1 MATQS
6 HNKKKPTKKQIQQNI
21 VNHYENSL
29 KENFIKNMV
38 MGFEVA
44 SQMYLDKIESGCTI
58 DELKEFIK
66 KNIENESIMESVAT
80 RKTVNEQWGQALM
93 NLYINFM
100 MSVKGDTRDY

>member
-1 MATQS
+1 MAIQS
-6 HNKKKPTKKQIQQNI
+6 HNKKKPTKKQTMEKL

-44 SQMYLDKIESGCTI
+44 SQMYLDKIESGCTL

-66 KNIENESIMESVAT
+66 KNIENKSVIESVAT
-80 RKTVNEQWGQALM
+80 RKTENEQG
-93 NLYINFM
+93 
-100 MSVKGDTRDY
+100 

>member
-1 MATQS
+1 MAIQS

-29 KENFIKNMV
+29 KENFSKNMV

-44 SQMYLDKIESGCTI
+44 SQMYLDKIESGCTL

-66 KNIENESIMESVAT
+66 KNIENKSVIVSVAT
-80 RKTVNEQWGQALM
+80 MKTENEQG
-93 NLYINFM
+93 
-100 MSVKGDTRDY
+100 

>member
-6 HNKKKPTKKQIQQNI
+6 RNKKKPTKKQIQQNI

-44 SQMYLDKIESGCTI
+44 SQMYLDKIESGCTL
-58 DELKEFIK
+58 DELKEFIENNL
-66 KNIENESIMESVAT
+66 KNKDVIEKVAKG
-80 RKTVNEQWGQALM
+80 KTVN
-93 NLYINFM
+93 
-100 MSVKGDTRDY
+100 D

>member
-58 DELKEFIK
+58 DELKESIK

-80 RKTVNEQWGQALM
+80 RKTVNEQG
-93 NLYINFM
+93 
-100 MSVKGDTRDY
+100 

>member
-1 MATQS
+1 MVERREDMATQS

-58 DELKEFIK
+58 NELKEFIK

-80 RKTVNEQWGQALM
+80 RKTVNEQG
-93 NLYINFM
+93 
-100 MSVKGDTRDY
+100 

>member
-6 HNKKKPTKKQIQQNI
+6 RNKKKPTKKQIQQNI

-44 SQMYLDKIESGCTI
+44 SQMYLDKIESGCTL
-58 DELKEFIK
+58 DELKEL
-66 KNIENESIMESVAT
+66 S
-80 RKTVNEQWGQALM
+80 
-93 NLYINFM
+93 LYQNAVDLFPT
-100 MSVKGDTRDY
+100 SPYLS

>member
-29 KENFIKNMV
+29 KENFIKHMV

-44 SQMYLDKIESGCTI
+44 SQMYLDKIESGCTV

-66 KNIENESIMESVAT
+66 KNIENKSVIEFVAT
-80 RKTVNEQWGQALM
+80 RKTENEQG
-93 NLYINFM
+93 
-100 MSVKGDTRDY
+100 

>member
-29 KENFIKNMV
+29 KENFIKHMV

-44 SQMYLDKIESGCTI
+44 SQMYLDKIESGCTLE
-58 DELKEFIK
+58 ELKEFIEK
-66 KNIENESIMESVAT
+66 SIKNKDTIVDVAT
-80 RKTVNEQWGQALM
+80 RETVNG
-93 NLYINFM
+93 
-100 MSVKGDTRDY
+100 

>member
-1 MATQS
+1 MTTQSQS
-6 HNKKKPTKKQIQQNI
+6 HNKKKPTKKQTMEKL

-44 SQMYLDKIESGCTI
+44 SQMYLDKIENGCTI

-66 KNIENESIMESVAT
+66 KNIENKSIIESVAT
-80 RKTVNEQWGQALM
+80 RKTVNEQG
-93 NLYINFM
+93 
-100 MSVKGDTRDY
+100 

>member
-21 VNHYENSL
+21 VNHYESNL
-29 KENFIKNMV
+29 KENFIKHMI

-44 SQMYLDKIESGCTI
+44 SKMYLNKIESGCTI
-58 DELKEFIK
+58 EELKEFIK

-80 RKTVNEQWGQALM
+80 RKTVNEQG
-93 NLYINFM
+93 
-100 MSVKGDTRDY
+100 